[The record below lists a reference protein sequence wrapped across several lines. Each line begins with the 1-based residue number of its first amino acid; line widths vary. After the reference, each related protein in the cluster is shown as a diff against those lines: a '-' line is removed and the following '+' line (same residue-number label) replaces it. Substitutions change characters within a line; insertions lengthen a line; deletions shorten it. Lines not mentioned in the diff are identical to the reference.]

1 LLCQHIKFFHPYHNT
16 DIPRDFQVAFGFE
29 VLMVFAWVKKKEER
43 TKIGDLFM
51 NFASFLALKCP
62 EKNKAHPIF
71 YIFF

>member
-1 LLCQHIKFFHPYHNT
+1 
-16 DIPRDFQVAFGFE
+16 
-29 VLMVFAWVKKKEER
+29 MVFAWVKKKEER